1 LLTGVLTL
9 NDKYKLKLKGCDQA
23 GTLRLDG
30 EPTGNTDYS
39 LLWILN
45 NEKVFNKACKEGI
58 DFLFNEL
65 FMHENQPCGFLIRK
79 KARTLQYVGNRKG
92 IFHFIGLAIKTACYA
107 QYQTEYIVYKTK
119 TEDTYEFNLKGIIS
133 EKDFTYTDIQG
144 KFTSIKQDII
154 SGNLSF
160 SSGKI
165 KVEIEFYNIPE
176 YTEYLTSIKYK
187 TLQIAN
193 PFSTNITAANFKER
207 VEIGYDS
214 VRSLLV
220 DLQYLLEKKD
230 MGYIKDKKYW
240 KLNKVSDFFEYLQY
254 LKETKRVIKADYE
267 TTGLKINSKS
277 RTREADRMVG
287 LAISVNKLMKT
298 DHLLDSKYKDVNY
311 YIPVYHTDMEN
322 IFTELTDSE
331 KEKIL
336 SDIDGFHYDTGKKD
350 ELKQAIED
358 DDLTEVNDW
367 IMMGYLKPILEEKE
381 LANAN
386 VSFDWKVGYIYG
398 IDSNF
403 CEDSQ
408 LAAQLLIHKYPD
420 YGLKELTYT
429 ITGRK
434 VLDLED
440 FSPVGDWGKMPFTFR
455 DLPEDYVL
463 AYAPADVDNLDEI
476 LAVLNK
482 ELEETNQ
489 TITYAIEIGF
499 AKCIGYQEFWGYHM
513 PPNEV
518 DKLDAELLEEKDRLL
533 DIIYWGAGKTFNM
546 DSPAQLLEVLQ
557 SKGHEITSTKKEVLN
572 QLYEDDFILAIK
584 EYRTIS
590 QMIKLFIKPLP
601 EQMDKYGNIY
611 PSTMSMGAR
620 TGRTSASKPN
630 YQQANDWVRKYI
642 KAREGYYL
650 VDSDLSQIEYRVTA
664 TLSKQEALLEMFKDF
679 EKDYHTYQTSR
690 MFKIPYELV
699 QKSLR
704 KQAKAINFGLP
715 FGMGDST
722 LGYNIFGKRNNE
734 TKMKAAGLRKVYFEG
749 QEKVLHFFEDT
760 RDRAVQNGY
769 TTTAFKRR
777 RYYDFIKYSVNSIRK
792 QAGNAVIQGCLDGDT
807 RIQTKE
813 LGIVRIK
820 DVVNK
825 HMLIWTGN
833 IWSYGDILYSGKKR
847 KCVVTFNTGQ
857 KFICSPSHKF
867 LVRSHRGDERF
878 IECRNLLTKE
888 HSTNPHRVVVNN
900 AYEPSDFIYSS
911 ARARDDHFSYA
922 NNSNNVFVDSMLD
935 SFEAGRVLGRLASDG
950 SIVNCED
957 GGCCVT
963 QFIAEH
969 ELGVGE
975 TLLDCMKPLT
985 DITVSDLDIKR
996 GIHGKIFMD
1005 TELLRGFL
1013 RGLFD
1018 GDGGISGKTITLTFG
1033 NNLDF
1038 EIMCRDV
1045 QKALLFFGVRSR
1057 YYRYPDRSKI
1067 VIGAYDTQKFLDV
1080 IGFVNATKNQRGR
1093 ELKCVK
1099 DEHIFGR
1106 VLIPETVEITDE
1118 YIDMYDV
1125 CNTDDGYYV
1134 ADGIVT
1140 HNTAADIFK
1149 LNCIR
1154 MMYHIKKYDL
1164 WDKVKMLA
1172 FVHDEI
1178 LLEVR
1183 NDINPYFIQWLVREC
1198 MEYDYKGFC
1207 PVFCGVGFGHS
1218 WYEAKSDLSELN
1230 TQAGHQLYSKADSIY
1245 WEESEHY
1252 TSGDVVELMGRE
1264 IKAYKIRYL
1273 TDYMMNP
1280 DNMDKVIRPY
1290 AYAMLQDTN
1299 KGYYV
1304 GDLLIDGA
1312 NVDKSSLQ
1320 LKSALTLNEPT
1331 KDGLEGLLESFI
1343 TVYMSDIEPTSIKI
1357 IDPESIKEEVK
1368 EEAIKDKEI
1377 MLLED
1382 IHIGGITG
1390 DDYLLTMGYY
1400 ADSEQ
1405 LILNLAGLDIGKIE
1419 AIKRFII
1426 KHRDEDEDYLV
1437 KLVYMTQD
1445 KYKEIKEFA
1454 IGYQYSRKL
1463 MDYVLKNRT
1472 LESIMA

>member
-79 KARTLQYVGNRKG
+79 KARTLQYVGNKKG

-298 DHLLDSKYKDVNY
+298 DHPLDSKYKDVNY

-386 VSFDWKVGYIYG
+386 ISFDWKVGYIYG

-408 LAAQLLIHKYPD
+408 LAAQLLIHKYSD
-420 YGLKELTYT
+420 YGLKELTYK

-434 VLDLED
+434 VLDLSD
-440 FSPVGDWGKMPFTFR
+440 FSPVGDWSKMPFTFR

-476 LAVLNK
+476 LDVLNK

-489 TITYAIEIGF
+489 TIPYAIEVGF

-518 DKLDAELLEEKDRLL
+518 DKLNAELLEEKDRLL

-557 SKGHEITSTKKEVLN
+557 SKGHEITSTKKEVLK

-792 QAGNAVIQGCLDGDT
+792 QAGNAVIQG
-807 RIQTKE
+807 
-813 LGIVRIK
+813 
-820 DVVNK
+820 
-825 HMLIWTGN
+825 
-833 IWSYGDILYSGKKR
+833 
-847 KCVVTFNTGQ
+847 
-857 KFICSPSHKF
+857 
-867 LVRSHRGDERF
+867 
-878 IECRNLLTKE
+878 
-888 HSTNPHRVVVNN
+888 
-900 AYEPSDFIYSS
+900 
-911 ARARDDHFSYA
+911 
-922 NNSNNVFVDSMLD
+922 
-935 SFEAGRVLGRLASDG
+935 
-950 SIVNCED
+950 
-957 GGCCVT
+957 
-963 QFIAEH
+963 
-969 ELGVGE
+969 
-975 TLLDCMKPLT
+975 
-985 DITVSDLDIKR
+985 
-996 GIHGKIFMD
+996 
-1005 TELLRGFL
+1005 
-1013 RGLFD
+1013 
-1018 GDGGISGKTITLTFG
+1018 
-1033 NNLDF
+1033 
-1038 EIMCRDV
+1038 
-1045 QKALLFFGVRSR
+1045 
-1057 YYRYPDRSKI
+1057 
-1067 VIGAYDTQKFLDV
+1067 
-1080 IGFVNATKNQRGR
+1080 
-1093 ELKCVK
+1093 
-1099 DEHIFGR
+1099 
-1106 VLIPETVEITDE
+1106 
-1118 YIDMYDV
+1118 
-1125 CNTDDGYYV
+1125 
-1134 ADGIVT
+1134 
-1140 HNTAADIFK
+1140 TAADIFK

-1230 TQAGHQLYSKADSIY
+1230 TQAGHQLYGKADSIY
-1245 WEESEHY
+1245 WSESEHY

-1320 LKSALTLNEPT
+1320 LKSALTLNKPT
-1331 KDGLEGLLESFI
+1331 KEGLEGLLESFI
-1343 TVYMSDIEPTSIKI
+1343 TVYMPDIEPTSIKI

-1390 DDYLLTMGYY
+1390 DDYLLTIGYY

-1445 KYKEIKEFA
+1445 SYSEIKEFA